1 MTTAAAPII
10 DHCNTAAENWLL
22 IASGAASLALAWLIA
37 HAVRDCWDALV
48 AAREHAANVAAD
60 QQSAIESWCAWLPT
74 RESVA
79 VVLTKLEAGEF
90 HVLPPPV
97 SIKRRR
103 LAAVAAKGRR
113 AA

>member
-1 MTTAAAPII
+1 MNP
-10 DHCNTAAENWLL
+10 DL
-22 IASGAASLALAWLIA
+22 IVFVSGAASLAFTWLVA
-37 HAVRDCWDALV
+37 HAIRDCWDALV
-48 AAREHAANVAAD
+48 AAREHAAIVAAE
-60 QQSAIESWCAWLPT
+60 QQTAIESWIAWLPS

-103 LAAVAAKGRR
+103 LAAVAAKGR